1 MPGGCLPPPAA
12 RVICPALSEI
22 RTQRVPMR
30 AETQA
35 TIEAIRKSLKLL
47 GQRMDW
53 ETAPHR
59 LEELNAMI
67 EAGDIWS
74 DQARAQKLMR
84 DRQMLSDAVETYRR
98 IESELKDNAE
108 LIELGEAEG
117 DDEIVAD
124 AEAALKSLAELAA
137 QKELEAL
144 LNGEADGNDTFLE
157 INAGAGGTESADWAS
172 MLARMYVRWAEKKG
186 YSVELLSE
194 TPGEEAGIRSA
205 AYKIS
210 GPNAYGWLKSESG
223 VHRLV
228 RISPYDSAARRH
240 TSFSSVWVYPVV
252 DDNIEIT
259 IPDNEIRIDT
269 YRSSGAGGQHVNTT
283 DSAVRITHLPT
294 GIVVTSSEKSQHQNR
309 ANAMA
314 ALKARLYQL
323 ELDKRNAAINAQH
336 EAKGDAGWGNQIRSY
351 VLHPYQMVK
360 DLRTGHETSD
370 TQGVLDGALDAFM
383 AATLA
388 LDVAGKSRAEAQ
400 AED

>member
-1 MPGGCLPPPAA
+1 
-12 RVICPALSEI
+12 
-22 RTQRVPMR
+22 MR

-98 IESELKDNAE
+98 IDTELKDNAE

-124 AEAALKSLAELAA
+124 AETSLKALAELAA

-186 YSVELLSE
+186 YNVELLSE

-205 AYKIS
+205 GYKIS
-210 GPNAYGWLKSESG
+210 GANAYGWLKSESG

-259 IPDNEIRIDT
+259 IPDNDIRIDT

-314 ALKARLYQL
+314 ALKSRLYQL
-323 ELDKRNAAINAQH
+323 ELDKRNAEINAQH
-336 EAKGDAGWGNQIRSY
+336 DAKGDAGWGNQIRSY

-360 DLRTGHETSD
+360 DLRTSHETSD
-370 TQGVLDGALDAFM
+370 TQGVLDGDLDAFM

-400 AED
+400 SED

>member
-1 MPGGCLPPPAA
+1 
-12 RVICPALSEI
+12 
-22 RTQRVPMR
+22 MR
-30 AETQA
+30 AETQS
-35 TIEAIRKSLKLL
+35 TIEAIRKSLSLL

-53 ETAPHR
+53 QTAPHR
-59 LEELNAMI
+59 LEEMNAMI
-67 EAGDIWS
+67 EDGDLWS
-74 DQARAQKLMR
+74 DPARAQKLMR
-84 DRQMLSDAVETYRR
+84 ERQALSDAIETYKR
-98 IESELKDNAE
+98 IEDDLNANAE
-108 LIELGEAEG
+108 MVELAEAEG
-117 DDEIVAD
+117 DSELV
-124 AEAALKSLAELAA
+124 AEAEANLKSLAEMAA

-157 INAGAGGTESADWAS
+157 INAGAGGTESCDWAS

-186 YSVELLSE
+186 YKVELMSE
-194 TPGEEAGIRSA
+194 SSGDEAGIRSA

-210 GPNAYGWLKSESG
+210 GHNAYGWLKSGSG

-259 IPDNEIRIDT
+259 VPDNEIRVDT

-283 DSAVRITHLPT
+283 DSAVRITHIPT

-314 ALKARLYQL
+314 ALKSRLYEM
-323 ELDKRNAAINAQH
+323 ELRKRTESIQAQH
-336 EAKGDAGWGNQIRSY
+336 DAKGDAGWGNQIRSY

-360 DLRTGHETSD
+360 DLRTSVETSD
-370 TQGVLDGALDAFM
+370 TQGVLDGDLDAFM

-388 LDVAGKSRAEAQ
+388 MDVSGKSRAEAQ
-400 AED
+400 SED